1 MFVIP
6 TLMPLALFGT
16 WLLMNL
22 PTFTLMKFASIIVKW
37 EDPNHQKEE
46 DETQEERRFLA
57 VDDQWTKVNTTGKGS
72 HKHDKYSTELR
83 LQHYKN
89 METRIA
95 WEITHIK
102 HNLQGRL
109 TKMRPRICTTL
120 STARGSSPVQ
130 MEGTIHGCLIT
141 HLRSTP
147 ASWWLKFLS
156 LQERACDYHYI
167 HLNKSSDR
175 KW

>member
-37 EDPNHQKEE
+37 EDPDHQKEE
-46 DETQEERRFLA
+46 DESQEERRFLA

-120 STARGSSPVQ
+120 NSMGFISSPDGRYNTWMPNYSSPVNPCKLVTKVFESTRKS
-130 MEGTIHGCLIT
+130 MW
-141 HLRSTP
+141 RSLHP
-147 ASWWLKFLS
+147 LE
-156 LQERACDYHYI
+156 QI
-167 HLNKSSDR
+167 